1 MRKPLI
7 GLGKL
12 LFRIRGLTPIPFYVI
27 CLIFASVDLRLFLPG
42 FLLIG
47 LGEFLRLYSVGYL
60 GIASRKTD
68 NATADE
74 LVINGPY
81 RFVRNPIYL
90 GNMLIYL
97 GFAVLSN
104 VFFPL
109 FPILT
114 LVFFTFDYYLITC
127 YEENE
132 LQTKFGRSYEEY
144 LLRVHRFLP
153 LRPLQE
159 KLPAKRPFDFKKAL
173 RSEKVTFLVL
183 TLALFGI
190 LLRHFTS

>member
-12 LFRIRGLTPIPFYVI
+12 LFRLRGFTPIPFYVI
-27 CLIFASVDLRLFLPG
+27 CLINVRVDLRLFLPG
-42 FLLIG
+42 FFLIG
-47 LGEFLRLYSVGYL
+47 VGEFLRLYSVGYL
-60 GIASRKTD
+60 GISSRITD
-68 NATADE
+68 HAATDE
-74 LVINGPY
+74 LVIDGPY

-109 FPILT
+109 FPALT
-114 LVFFTFDYYLITC
+114 LVFFAFVYSLITR
-127 YEENE
+127 YEESE
-132 LQTKFGRSYEEY
+132 IRSKFGSNYDEY
-144 LLRVHRFLP
+144 LRRVPRFFP
-153 LRPLQE
+153 LWAVRQP
-159 KLPAKRPFDFKKAL
+159 LPAKHQFNIGKAFY
-173 RSEKVTFLVL
+173 SEKVTFFVL
-183 TLALFGI
+183 IIALAGM